1 MARVAKPGKYLNI
14 KLDLDIYDRLERFSE
29 KEGFSKTMVA
39 EKALTAFMDNYEA
52 KQEMIRKIEE
62 GRAELVE
69 KDGADND

>member
-14 KLDLDIYDRLERFSE
+14 KLDLEIYERLEKFSE

-39 EKALTAFMDNYEA
+39 ERALTSFMDNYEA

-69 KDGADND
+69 KDGEK

>member
-1 MARVAKPGKYLNI
+1 MARAAKPGKYLNI

>member
-14 KLDLDIYDRLERFSE
+14 KLDLEIYDRLEKFSE

-39 EKALTAFMDNYEA
+39 ERALTSFMDNYEA

-69 KDGADND
+69 KDGEK